1 MAEIQSW
8 VEGTAKARIFIKQK
22 KHPDNV
28 VINYS
33 AFPI

>member
-22 KHPDNV
+22 HPDNV